1 MKNKY
6 LEAESINDIDGEET
20 HTITYY
26 HSGYG
31 SDYDDED
38 LEIFNEDEGMYPFRA
53 PLYGNIGD
61 RAKIFRKT
69 GID

>member
-26 HSGYG
+26 HSG
-31 SDYDDED
+31 
-38 LEIFNEDEGMYPFRA
+38 LWQR
-53 PLYGNIGD
+53 
-61 RAKIFRKT
+61 R
-69 GID
+69 

>member
-6 LEAESINDIDGEET
+6 LEAESISDIDGEET

-31 SDYDDED
+31 SDDDDED

-53 PLYGNIGD
+53 PLYGNTNDGPK
-61 RAKIFRKT
+61 RLTKV
-69 GID
+69 GHH